1 MTPVR
6 EKRSRLVTRHL
17 KCDTDSPICYHCK
30 QAGIDCDRSFNVRF
44 REGLGLNNDHDI
56 VFPERGIWPHPIGP
70 LQFHDETT
78 AIKELYC
85 VDSSDTSFHPNGSLD
100 SLYDS
105 SFKAPA
111 GLYPSPD
118 QFELPV
124 SEPPSG
130 PRSSTSPSTPHLYSE
145 DLLLNILS
153 LDALI
158 WRISTNRVFGNGTA
172 SQTQGI
178 PLYHGNDRGPSFPS
192 SPNRNMHES
201 RSADAQNT
209 SFSEREAA
217 LIRNYVDNMALWA
230 DITDPQ
236 RHFEIE
242 VPLRALE
249 EPVLRYAI
257 FAFSSRHIDRQR
269 QKDISEALQYH
280 NRCLQLLIPVLSGPR
295 NSITDTVLAA
305 VAILR
310 QHEEMDCEDNQFHLT
325 GTTQILNTVSS
336 FGSSGGLGEAAAW
349 LCLREDIY
357 ISLISQR
364 PLQTDLCRF
373 KNSNVFCRE
382 DDFAWASR
390 MVFLLAKVL
399 KYAFNYDRTVNS
411 SMLED
416 IGEEIE
422 NWNTRKPPTFQPIQ
436 HVPRSNEAHRR
447 FPGVWMLLPVHVVG
461 VQYYHIA
468 KIILAFSYCPSPS
481 LAYESFK
488 QSRSIEKV
496 VRGHLLTVLGLA
508 KSNPRAENTLFTA
521 RHSLVSWGWILRHRQ
536 DQEAAENL
544 LRDVET
550 RTGWDVSQ
558 SIQSLR
564 EQWCDG
570 SDDN

>member
-1 MTPVR
+1 QV
-6 EKRSRLVTRHL
+6 
-17 KCDTDSPICYHCK
+17 
-30 QAGIDCDRSFNVRF
+30 
-44 REGLGLNNDHDI
+44 
-56 VFPERGIWPHPIGP
+56 
-70 LQFHDETT
+70 QFYDETI
-78 AIKELYC
+78 AIKEQYC
-85 VDSSDTSFHPNGSLD
+85 IGDSDTSFHPSGTLD

-105 SFKAPA
+105 SFGAPV
-111 GLYPSPD
+111 GLYTSPD
-118 QFELPV
+118 QHEL
-124 SEPPSG
+124 SESESASG
-130 PRSSTSPSTPHLYSE
+130 PRSSISPSVPHIYSE
-145 DLLLNILS
+145 EILVVILS
-153 LDALI
+153 LGSFV
-158 WRISTNRVFGNGTA
+158 WRISTNYVFGNGPA
-172 SQTQGI
+172 CQTPGV
-178 PLYHGNDRGPSFPS
+178 PLYLGNDRGSSLPS
-192 SPNRNMHES
+192 SPNRNLHEN
-201 RSADAQNT
+201 RTTDAQNA

-242 VPLRALE
+242 VPLRALG

-280 NRCLQLLIPVLSGPR
+280 NHCLQLLIPVLSGPR
-295 NSITDTVLAA
+295 DSITDTVLAA

-310 QHEEMDCEDNQFHLT
+310 QHEEMDCEDHQFHLT
-325 GTTQILNTVSS
+325 GTTQILNTISS

-364 PLQTDLCRF
+364 PLQTDLHRF
-373 KNSNVFCRE
+373 SNSNVFRRE

-399 KYAFNYDRTVNS
+399 KHAFNHDRTVS
-411 SMLED
+411 HSIL
-416 IGEEIE
+416 EEIGKE
-422 NWNTRKPPTFQPIQ
+422 IEKWNTGKPPTFQPIQ
-436 HVPRSNEAHRR
+436 YVPRSNEVHRR

-468 KIILAFSYCPSPS
+468 QIILAFSYRPNPS
-481 LAYESFK
+481 LAYESFR
-488 QSRSIEKV
+488 QSRNIEKT

-521 RHSLVSWGWILRHRQ
+521 RHSLVSWGWILRQRQ

>member
-1 MTPVR
+1 MFV
-6 EKRSRLVTRHL
+6 EDAKKVL
-17 KCDTDSPICYHCK
+17 
-30 QAGIDCDRSFNVRF
+30 IDD
-44 REGLGLNNDHDI
+44 
-56 VFPERGIWPHPIGP
+56 
-70 LQFHDETT
+70 
-78 AIKELYC
+78 K
-85 VDSSDTSFHPNGSLD
+85 
-100 SLYDS
+100 
-105 SFKAPA
+105 
-111 GLYPSPD
+111 
-118 QFELPV
+118 
-124 SEPPSG
+124 
-130 PRSSTSPSTPHLYSE
+130 
-145 DLLLNILS
+145 
-153 LDALI
+153 
-158 WRISTNRVFGNGTA
+158 
-172 SQTQGI
+172 
-178 PLYHGNDRGPSFPS
+178 
-192 SPNRNMHES
+192 
-201 RSADAQNT
+201 
-209 SFSEREAA
+209 
-217 LIRNYVDNMALWA
+217 A
-230 DITDPQ
+230 DITDSQ

-249 EPVLRYAI
+249 EP
-257 FAFSSRHIDRQR
+257 
-269 QKDISEALQYH
+269 
-280 NRCLQLLIPVLSGPR
+280 LLIPVLSGPR
-295 NSITDTVLAA
+295 DRITDTVLAA

-325 GTTQILNTVSS
+325 GTTRILNTVSS

-364 PLQTDLCRF
+364 PLRTELHRF
-373 KNSNVFCRE
+373 SNSDVFHRE

-399 KYAFNYDRTVNS
+399 KYAFNYDRTVNPS
-411 SMLED
+411 RLED
-416 IGEEIE
+416 IGKEIE
-422 NWNTRKPPTFQPIQ
+422 NWNARKPSTFQPIQ
-436 HVPRSNEAHRR
+436 YVPRSNEVHRK

-468 KIILAFSYCPSPS
+468 QIILAFSNRPSPS

-488 QSRSIEKV
+488 QARNIEKI